1 MSSSKAVFTFGIT
14 IFCLVALSPCTMSAR
29 VPDYI
34 NRKYAFILLQ
44 LAFTKPLCNRFI
56 YIHALQN
63 QNDVLYHISFISRD
77 EWSISI
83 YERQEKLY

>member
-1 MSSSKAVFTFGIT
+1 MSSSKAVFTFGMT

-34 NRKYAFILLQ
+34 NRKYDFIQLQ
-44 LAFTKPLCNRFI
+44 LAFPKPLCNRFS
-56 YIHALQN
+56 HALQN
-63 QNDVLYHISFISRD
+63 QNDVLYHISFIIRD